1 MIDFLIGLGTT
12 AAVIL
17 FLEIF
22 KKVDRKIAA
31 TLTLSGIA
39 FIYLGFSK
47 TDPQSLVITISG
59 AAFFFA
65 LAYLGYRKNFAFILI
80 GLFLH
85 GVWDFVFPFFSS
97 VAPHGYDVF
106 CITIDFLLVPYF
118 YLRVSRPMKNNSP
131 VSATYA
137 GQ

>member
-12 AAVIL
+12 AAVVL
-17 FLEIF
+17 FLEVF
-22 KKVDRKIAA
+22 KSVDKKFAA

-59 AAFFFA
+59 AALFFA
-65 LAYLGYRKNFAFILI
+65 LAYVGYRKNFTFILV
-80 GLFLH
+80 GLLLH
-85 GVWDFVFPFFSS
+85 GLWDFVFPFFSP
-97 VAPHGYDVF
+97 VAPEGYDIF

-118 YLRVSRPMKNNSP
+118 YLRVSKPQKVKSH
-131 VSATYA
+131 
-137 GQ
+137 